1 MLSKFVWPLN
11 SDSVHQLCWQS
22 FQPAANDPSL
32 MSLPGR
38 SPNGSDQ
45 RQGTNSRRIHDAV
58 FDSNQ
63 TLPDRTGLLSTA
75 PHRHASPASSAE
87 CIRSS
92 SASRSNREPRNRPE
106 PGTTFLPSS
115 HGQAFAG
122 SVPEPALHNNCVQI
136 DENSPTLKWPRG
148 STKGASKK
156 SIPVAPV
163 WVRYPQ
169 PATGRQAG

>member
-58 FDSNQ
+58 YRQQPSNA
-63 TLPDRTGLLSTA
+63 LA
-75 PHRHASPASSAE
+75 
-87 CIRSS
+87 
-92 SASRSNREPRNRPE
+92 NRDCYPQ
-106 PGTTFLPSS
+106 PSS
-115 HGQAFAG
+115 VTTARHHLQSGISHRVPHAATADHATAQNLAPFFCHHLMDKHLQVPSRNLPYTRTASESTRTRPPWHGHT
-122 SVPEPALHNNCVQI
+122 VPP
-136 DENSPTLKWPRG
+136 
-148 STKGASKK
+148 KK
-156 SIPVAPV
+156 SIPVGPV
-163 WVRYPQ
+163 WARYPQ
-169 PATGRQAG
+169 PATARQVA